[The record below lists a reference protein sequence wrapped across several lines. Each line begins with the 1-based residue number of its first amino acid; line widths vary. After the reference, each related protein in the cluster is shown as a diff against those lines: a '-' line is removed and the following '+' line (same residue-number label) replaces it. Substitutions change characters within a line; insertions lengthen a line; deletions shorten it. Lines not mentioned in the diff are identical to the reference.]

1 MALSNDTI
9 LFVGLGNPGEKYKNN
24 RHNVGFMALD
34 CLSAF
39 YKFGRSRTKFLG
51 RTAMGSLEERKLISF
66 KPQTFMN
73 ESGRA
78 VREASNFNK
87 IGPERIIVF
96 HDELDLPF
104 GQVRVKKG
112 GGHAGHNGLRDILKV
127 IGSDFV
133 RLRFGIGHPP
143 NKEQTDAWVIKKP
156 NPQEKEKMAIAFEK
170 AINNIDKILLKEFY
184 IFVIANG
191 PSCNDKLECA
201 GRRNYATGRA
211 GSLGFR
217 ITRTLFAIAKILSP
231 VFTSLSHKESPESG
245 SLFLLA

>member
-9 LFVGLGNPGEKYKNN
+9 LFVGLGNPGEKHKNN

-39 YKFGRSRTKFLG
+39 HKFGRSRTKFLG

-78 VREASNFNK
+78 VREASNFYK

-112 GGHAGHNGLRDILKV
+112 GGHAGHNGLKSIDEN
-127 IGSDFV
+127 IGTDYF
-133 RLRFGIGHPP
+133 RIRIGISHPG
-143 NKEQTDAWVIKKP
+143 
-156 NPQEKEKMAIAFEK
+156 EKEKVTGHVLGDLSKEDAETLQ
-170 AINNIDKILLKEFY
+170 KILTS
-184 IFVIANG
+184 IAENI
-191 PSCNDKLECA
+191 S
-201 GRRNYATGRA
+201 
-211 GSLGFR
+211 
-217 ITRTLFAIAKILSP
+217 TLIEGDEKKFQKNILQ
-231 VFTSLSHKESPESG
+231 FKK
-245 SLFLLA
+245 

>member
-9 LFVGLGNPGEKYKNN
+9 LFVGLDNPGEKHKNN

-39 YKFGRSRTKFLG
+39 HKFGRSRTKFLG
-51 RTAMGSLEERKLISF
+51 RTAMGSLDDRKLISF

-78 VREASNFNK
+78 VREASNFYK

-112 GGHAGHNGLRDILKV
+112 GGHAGHNGLKSIDEN
-127 IGSDFV
+127 IGTDYF
-133 RLRFGIGHPP
+133 RIRIGISHPG
-143 NKEQTDAWVIKKP
+143 
-156 NPQEKEKMAIAFEK
+156 EKEKVTGHVLGDLSKEDAETLQ
-170 AINNIDKILLKEFY
+170 KILTS
-184 IFVIANG
+184 IAENI
-191 PSCNDKLECA
+191 S
-201 GRRNYATGRA
+201 
-211 GSLGFR
+211 
-217 ITRTLFAIAKILSP
+217 TLIDGDEKKFQKNILQ
-231 VFTSLSHKESPESG
+231 FKK
-245 SLFLLA
+245 

>member
-9 LFVGLGNPGEKYKNN
+9 LFVGLGNPGEKHKNN

-39 YKFGRSRTKFLG
+39 HKFGRSRTKFLG
-51 RTAMGSLEERKLISF
+51 RTAMGSLDERKLISF

-78 VREASNFNK
+78 VREASNFYK

-112 GGHAGHNGLRDILKV
+112 GGHAGHNGLKSIDEN
-127 IGSDFV
+127 IGTDYF
-133 RLRFGIGHPP
+133 RIRIGISHPG
-143 NKEQTDAWVIKKP
+143 
-156 NPQEKEKMAIAFEK
+156 EKEKVTGHVLGDLSKEDAETLQ
-170 AINNIDKILLKEFY
+170 KILTSVAEN
-184 IFVIANG
+184 I
-191 PSCNDKLECA
+191 S
-201 GRRNYATGRA
+201 
-211 GSLGFR
+211 
-217 ITRTLFAIAKILSP
+217 TLIEGDEKKFQKNILQ
-231 VFTSLSHKESPESG
+231 FKK
-245 SLFLLA
+245 

>member
-51 RTAMGSLEERKLISF
+51 RTAMGSLEERKLICI

-78 VREASNFNK
+78 VREASNFYK

-112 GGHAGHNGLRDILKV
+112 GGHAGHNGLKSIDENIGIEYYRIRIGISHPGDKDKVTNHVLSDLSKEDVEILQKILTSIAENISYLIEGDEKKFQKNV
-127 IGSDFV
+127 
-133 RLRFGIGHPP
+133 L
-143 NKEQTDAWVIKKP
+143 QIKK
-156 NPQEKEKMAIAFEK
+156 
-170 AINNIDKILLKEFY
+170 
-184 IFVIANG
+184 
-191 PSCNDKLECA
+191 
-201 GRRNYATGRA
+201 
-211 GSLGFR
+211 
-217 ITRTLFAIAKILSP
+217 
-231 VFTSLSHKESPESG
+231 
-245 SLFLLA
+245 

>member
-34 CLSAF
+34 CLSGF

-78 VREASNFNK
+78 VREASNFYK

-112 GGHAGHNGLRDILKV
+112 GGHAGHNGLKSIDENIGIEYYRIRIGISHPGDKDKVTNHVLSDLSKEDVEILQK
-127 IGSDFV
+127 ILTSIAENISYLIEGDEKKFQKNI
-133 RLRFGIGHPP
+133 L
-143 NKEQTDAWVIKKP
+143 QIKK
-156 NPQEKEKMAIAFEK
+156 
-170 AINNIDKILLKEFY
+170 
-184 IFVIANG
+184 
-191 PSCNDKLECA
+191 
-201 GRRNYATGRA
+201 
-211 GSLGFR
+211 
-217 ITRTLFAIAKILSP
+217 
-231 VFTSLSHKESPESG
+231 
-245 SLFLLA
+245 

>member
-9 LFVGLGNPGEKYKNN
+9 LFVGLGNPGEKHKNN

-39 YKFGRSRTKFLG
+39 HKFGRSRTKFLG
-51 RTAMGSLEERKLISF
+51 RTAMGSLNDRKLISF

-78 VREASNFNK
+78 VREASNFYK

-112 GGHAGHNGLRDILKV
+112 GGHAGHNGLKSIDEN
-127 IGSDFV
+127 IGTDYF
-133 RLRFGIGHPP
+133 RIRIGISHPG
-143 NKEQTDAWVIKKP
+143 
-156 NPQEKEKMAIAFEK
+156 EKEKVTGHVLGDLSKEDAEILQ
-170 AINNIDKILLKEFY
+170 KILTSVAEN
-184 IFVIANG
+184 I
-191 PSCNDKLECA
+191 S
-201 GRRNYATGRA
+201 
-211 GSLGFR
+211 
-217 ITRTLFAIAKILSP
+217 TLIEGDEKKFQKNILQ
-231 VFTSLSHKESPESG
+231 FKK
-245 SLFLLA
+245 

>member
-34 CLSAF
+34 CLSSF
-39 YKFGRSRTKFLG
+39 HKFGRSRTKFLG

-78 VREASNFNK
+78 VREASNFYK

-112 GGHAGHNGLRDILKV
+112 GGHAGHNGLKSIDEN
-127 IGSDFV
+127 IGTDYF
-133 RLRFGIGHPP
+133 RIRIGISHPG
-143 NKEQTDAWVIKKP
+143 
-156 NPQEKEKMAIAFEK
+156 EKEKVTGHVLGDLSKEDAETLQ
-170 AINNIDKILLKEFY
+170 KIL
-184 IFVIANG
+184 ISIAENI
-191 PSCNDKLECA
+191 S
-201 GRRNYATGRA
+201 
-211 GSLGFR
+211 
-217 ITRTLFAIAKILSP
+217 TLIEGDEKKFQKNILQ
-231 VFTSLSHKESPESG
+231 FKK
-245 SLFLLA
+245 

>member
-78 VREASNFNK
+78 VREASNFYK

-112 GGHAGHNGLRDILKV
+112 GGHAGHNGLKSIDENIGIEYYRIRIGISHPGDKDKVTNHVLSDLSKEDVEILQKILTSIAENIAYLIEGDEKKFQKNV
-127 IGSDFV
+127 
-133 RLRFGIGHPP
+133 L
-143 NKEQTDAWVIKKP
+143 QIKK
-156 NPQEKEKMAIAFEK
+156 
-170 AINNIDKILLKEFY
+170 
-184 IFVIANG
+184 
-191 PSCNDKLECA
+191 
-201 GRRNYATGRA
+201 
-211 GSLGFR
+211 
-217 ITRTLFAIAKILSP
+217 
-231 VFTSLSHKESPESG
+231 
-245 SLFLLA
+245 

>member
-9 LFVGLGNPGEKYKNN
+9 LFVGLGNPGEKHKNN

-39 YKFGRSRTKFLG
+39 HKFGRSRTKFLG
-51 RTAMGSLEERKLISF
+51 RTAMGALEERKLISF

-78 VREASNFNK
+78 VREASNFYK

-112 GGHAGHNGLRDILKV
+112 GGHAGHNGLKSIDEN
-127 IGSDFV
+127 IGTDYF
-133 RLRFGIGHPP
+133 RIRIGISHPG
-143 NKEQTDAWVIKKP
+143 
-156 NPQEKEKMAIAFEK
+156 EKEKVTGHVLGDLSKEDAETLQ
-170 AINNIDKILLKEFY
+170 KILTS
-184 IFVIANG
+184 IAENI
-191 PSCNDKLECA
+191 S
-201 GRRNYATGRA
+201 
-211 GSLGFR
+211 
-217 ITRTLFAIAKILSP
+217 TLFEGDEKKFQKNILQ
-231 VFTSLSHKESPESG
+231 FKK
-245 SLFLLA
+245 

>member
-9 LFVGLGNPGEKYKNN
+9 LFVGLGNPGEKHKNN

-39 YKFGRSRTKFLG
+39 HKFGRSRTKFLG
-51 RTAMGSLEERKLISF
+51 RTAMGSLDDRKLISF

-78 VREASNFNK
+78 VREASNFYK

-112 GGHAGHNGLRDILKV
+112 GGHAGHNGLKSIDEN
-127 IGSDFV
+127 IGTNYF
-133 RLRFGIGHPP
+133 RIRIGISHPG
-143 NKEQTDAWVIKKP
+143 
-156 NPQEKEKMAIAFEK
+156 EKEKVTGHVLGDLSKEDAETLQ
-170 AINNIDKILLKEFY
+170 KILTS
-184 IFVIANG
+184 IAENI
-191 PSCNDKLECA
+191 S
-201 GRRNYATGRA
+201 
-211 GSLGFR
+211 
-217 ITRTLFAIAKILSP
+217 TLIEGDEKKFQKNILQ
-231 VFTSLSHKESPESG
+231 FKK
-245 SLFLLA
+245 

>member
-9 LFVGLGNPGEKYKNN
+9 LFVGLGNPGEKHKNN

-39 YKFGRSRTKFLG
+39 HKFGRSRTKFLG
-51 RTAMGSLEERKLISF
+51 RTAMGALEERKLISF

-78 VREASNFNK
+78 VREASNFYK

-112 GGHAGHNGLRDILKV
+112 GGHAGHNGLKSIDEN
-127 IGSDFV
+127 IGTDYF
-133 RLRFGIGHPP
+133 RIRIGISHPG
-143 NKEQTDAWVIKKP
+143 
-156 NPQEKEKMAIAFEK
+156 EKEKVTGHVLGDLSKEDAETLQ
-170 AINNIDKILLKEFY
+170 KILTS
-184 IFVIANG
+184 IAENI
-191 PSCNDKLECA
+191 S
-201 GRRNYATGRA
+201 
-211 GSLGFR
+211 
-217 ITRTLFAIAKILSP
+217 TLIEGDEKKFQKNILQ
-231 VFTSLSHKESPESG
+231 FKK
-245 SLFLLA
+245 

>member
-9 LFVGLGNPGEKYKNN
+9 LFVGLGNPGEKHKNN

-39 YKFGRSRTKFLG
+39 HKFGRSRTKFLG
-51 RTAMGSLEERKLISF
+51 RTAMGSLDERKLISF

-78 VREASNFNK
+78 VREASNFYK

-112 GGHAGHNGLRDILKV
+112 GGHAGHNGLKSIDEN
-127 IGSDFV
+127 IGTDYF
-133 RLRFGIGHPP
+133 RIRIGISHPG
-143 NKEQTDAWVIKKP
+143 
-156 NPQEKEKMAIAFEK
+156 EKEKVTGHVLGDLSKEDAETLQ
-170 AINNIDKILLKEFY
+170 KIFYLFQNLQNHREGVLSLKSIHNHRVIYRY
-184 IFVIANG
+184 I
-191 PSCNDKLECA
+191 L
-201 GRRNYATGRA
+201 
-211 GSLGFR
+211 
-217 ITRTLFAIAKILSP
+217 
-231 VFTSLSHKESPESG
+231 
-245 SLFLLA
+245 

>member
-9 LFVGLGNPGEKYKNN
+9 LFVGLGNPGEKHKNN

-39 YKFGRSRTKFLG
+39 HKFGRSRTKFLG
-51 RTAMGSLEERKLISF
+51 RTAMGSLDERKLISF

-78 VREASNFNK
+78 VREASNFYK

-112 GGHAGHNGLRDILKV
+112 GGHAGHNGLKSIDENNGTDYFRIR
-127 IGSDFV
+127 IGIS
-133 RLRFGIGHPP
+133 HPG
-143 NKEQTDAWVIKKP
+143 
-156 NPQEKEKMAIAFEK
+156 EKEKVTGHVLGDLSKEDAETLQ
-170 AINNIDKILLKEFY
+170 KILTS
-184 IFVIANG
+184 IAENI
-191 PSCNDKLECA
+191 S
-201 GRRNYATGRA
+201 
-211 GSLGFR
+211 
-217 ITRTLFAIAKILSP
+217 TLIDGDEKKFQKNILQ
-231 VFTSLSHKESPESG
+231 FKK
-245 SLFLLA
+245 

>member
-9 LFVGLGNPGEKYKNN
+9 LFVGLGNPGEKHKNN

-39 YKFGRSRTKFLG
+39 HKFGRSRTKFLG
-51 RTAMGSLEERKLISF
+51 RTAMGSLDERKLISF

-78 VREASNFNK
+78 VREASNFYK

-112 GGHAGHNGLRDILKV
+112 GGHAGHNGLKSIDEN
-127 IGSDFV
+127 IGTDYF
-133 RLRFGIGHPP
+133 RIRIGISHPG
-143 NKEQTDAWVIKKP
+143 
-156 NPQEKEKMAIAFEK
+156 EKEKVTGHVLGDLSKEDAETLQ
-170 AINNIDKILLKEFY
+170 KILTS
-184 IFVIANG
+184 IAENISTLIEG
-191 PSCNDKLECA
+191 DEKKFQRAVFCA
-201 GRRNYATGRA
+201 VAA
-211 GSLGFR
+211 S
-217 ITRTLFAIAKILSP
+217 S
-231 VFTSLSHKESPESG
+231 
-245 SLFLLA
+245 

>member
-1 MALSNDTI
+1 LALSNDTI

-34 CLSAF
+34 CLSSF
-39 YKFGRSRTKFLG
+39 HKFGRSRTKFLG

-78 VREASNFNK
+78 VREASNFYK

-112 GGHAGHNGLRDILKV
+112 GGHAGHNGLKSIDEN
-127 IGSDFV
+127 IGTDYF
-133 RLRFGIGHPP
+133 RIRIGISHPG
-143 NKEQTDAWVIKKP
+143 
-156 NPQEKEKMAIAFEK
+156 EKEKVTGHVLGDLSKEDAETLQ
-170 AINNIDKILLKEFY
+170 KIL
-184 IFVIANG
+184 ISIAENI
-191 PSCNDKLECA
+191 S
-201 GRRNYATGRA
+201 
-211 GSLGFR
+211 
-217 ITRTLFAIAKILSP
+217 TLIEGDEKKFQKNILQ
-231 VFTSLSHKESPESG
+231 FKK
-245 SLFLLA
+245 

>member
-9 LFVGLGNPGEKYKNN
+9 LFVGLGNPGEKHKNN

-39 YKFGRSRTKFLG
+39 HKFGRSRTKFLG
-51 RTAMGSLEERKLISF
+51 RTAMGSLDERKLISF

-78 VREASNFNK
+78 VREASNFYK

-112 GGHAGHNGLRDILKV
+112 GGHAGHNCLKSIDEN
-127 IGSDFV
+127 IGTDYF
-133 RLRFGIGHPP
+133 RIRIGISHPG
-143 NKEQTDAWVIKKP
+143 
-156 NPQEKEKMAIAFEK
+156 EKEKVTGHVLGDLSKEDAETLQ
-170 AINNIDKILLKEFY
+170 KILTS
-184 IFVIANG
+184 IAENI
-191 PSCNDKLECA
+191 S
-201 GRRNYATGRA
+201 
-211 GSLGFR
+211 
-217 ITRTLFAIAKILSP
+217 TLIEGDEKKFQKNILQ
-231 VFTSLSHKESPESG
+231 FKK
-245 SLFLLA
+245 